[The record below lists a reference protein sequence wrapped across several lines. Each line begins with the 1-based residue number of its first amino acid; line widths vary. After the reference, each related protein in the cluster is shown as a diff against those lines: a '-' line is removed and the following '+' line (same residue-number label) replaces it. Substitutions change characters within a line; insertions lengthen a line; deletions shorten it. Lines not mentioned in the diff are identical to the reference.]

1 MYAQEEHVFVQI
13 SENSCSE
20 LATYERAEL
29 STTAETEERNV
40 LLMICPVPEVA
51 SHMAVPTL
59 T

>member
-1 MYAQEEHVFVQI
+1 VFVQI